1 MYTYQ
6 YNIYASMIQTLKEL
20 RQLNDWVIG
29 FLDELS
35 SQRPLADTLEGVQLQ
50 KLWYQVRGEGG
61 EIVYEMCKLGR
72 LYTKVFLEHCLYF
85 AKNIYRRNWNY
96 VPVQTFFRLF
106 FDSCGYYRCLNAAS
120 HNILCLLKSA
130 SCNCEGPLSSSQ
142 PFFDSA
148 FLPCNMQYTIGA
160 NIIFPCEVPSL

>member
-61 EIVYEMCKLGR
+61 EIVYEMCKLGEVIHKGVSRTLSVLCKKHLQKKLELRTSSNISQALR
-72 LYTKVFLEHCLYF
+72 LLWVLP
-85 AKNIYRRNWNY
+85 
-96 VPVQTFFRLF
+96 VPE
-106 FDSCGYYRCLNAAS
+106 CC
-120 HNILCLLKSA
+120 
-130 SCNCEGPLSSSQ
+130 
-142 PFFDSA
+142 
-148 FLPCNMQYTIGA
+148 
-160 NIIFPCEVPSL
+160 